1 MNIDIEIRI
10 DEDFKNND
18 HRNGKEKQ
26 KIENKPK
33 DGRGLRNNA
42 ESQKYKEM
50 GRKKEEGR

>member
-42 ESQKYKEM
+42 ESQN
-50 GRKKEEGR
+50 